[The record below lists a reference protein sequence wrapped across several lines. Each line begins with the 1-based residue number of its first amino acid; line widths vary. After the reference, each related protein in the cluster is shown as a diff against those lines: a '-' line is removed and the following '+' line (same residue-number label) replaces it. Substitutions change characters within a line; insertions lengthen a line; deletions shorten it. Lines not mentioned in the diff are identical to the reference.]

1 MYASALAGIS
11 FDNGLLHLT
20 HALEHPL
27 SAVKPELPH
36 GLGLGALLPAIV
48 KTIYPYQAEVL
59 ASVYEPIVPNLKGVP
74 SEAEFAA
81 KKVEE
86 WLFEMGCDKKLSDF
100 GFSQSDVDNL
110 VDLALETPSLGLL
123 LSMSPV
129 KATKEVIKKI
139 YEESLYPMK

>member
-1 MYASALAGIS
+1 M
-11 FDNGLLHLT
+11 
-20 HALEHPL
+20 
-27 SAVKPELPH
+27 
-36 GLGLGALLPAIV
+36 
-48 KTIYPYQAEVL
+48 

-74 SEAEFAA
+74 AEAEFVA

-86 WLFEMGCDKKLSDF
+86 WLFAMGCDKKLSDF
-100 GFSQSDVDNL
+100 GFSQGDVDNL